1 MSTSRCSSGRRAASA
16 QLVMVW
22 SPQKKGQVQW
32 PGTACIV
39 YLPGGGSSWRRNQVG
54 SKFHSG
60 KNKTDTLA
68 SSFSN
73 LNFHRFSM
81 NRTNFKPL
89 SRI

>member
-39 YLPGGGSSWRRNQVG
+39 YLPGVDSSWRKSDPKSDPIQKQPIATSFVSQILSLVTASTRSGEHQ
-54 SKFHSG
+54 FH
-60 KNKTDTLA
+60 
-68 SSFSN
+68 
-73 LNFHRFSM
+73 
-81 NRTNFKPL
+81 
-89 SRI
+89 